1 MSFHLTNTSTQTVG
15 RQAARS
21 DAVVLT
27 HIFTSE
33 TERLLPF
40 CLPTFTLKPHDAR
53 RSLSLSLRMHDG
65 LSLTQSLAHTLSP
78 SAIRIRP
85 RLCNHR
91 RHGFCV
97 LHSNSYRLWVLC
109 IEPDIG
115 SMLILILDATSVN
128 LTLALYIFLFVF
140 MYAHSILC
148 SLMFVTLYRNGTHTG
163 INSHTFT
170 RNDAKHRT
178 RVYSSSWLFLF
189 IDERRTCL
197 LQRRHFLNLAI
208 VSLKYL

>member
-1 MSFHLTNTSTQTVG
+1 MNIELDVFPSHKYQHTN
-15 RQAARS
+15 RWQASGPKRRGCIN
-21 DAVVLT
+21 T
-27 HIFTSE
+27 HIHKRNWALVAFLFTYIHIE
-33 TERLLPF
+33 T
-40 CLPTFTLKPHDAR
+40 AR
-53 RSLSLSLRMHDG
+53 CSSFSLSLSLRMHDG

-148 SLMFVTLYRNGTHTG
+148 SLHCIGTER
-163 INSHTFT
+163 ILALT
-170 RNDAKHRT
+170 RTHSLAMTQSIVHECIRAADC
-178 RVYSSSWLFLF
+178 F
-189 IDERRTCL
+189 CL
-197 LQRRHFLNLAI
+197 
-208 VSLKYL
+208 